1 MNYRSPFRLQII
13 TRYPVLVII
22 LFLYSIQASLSQ
34 DYYFDSYG
42 VSDGLSSSKVYTI
55 IQASNDYLWMG
66 TESGVTRW
74 DGSEFENF
82 SSDDG
87 LAIGGVRT
95 IYEDHNGR
103 IWIGHLNGG
112 LTCYENNVFRIIDFD
127 TLEIKGDITGITEHN
142 NKLWITT
149 SSGGALS
156 AYYPEDEIRAL
167 KVKQYRGGQGLSDQV
182 SGIYMDMDG
191 ILYCIADLGI
201 KMYDAEEDKFV
212 SYRPEGLT
220 SYFNTIAMLED
231 SNGGR
236 WFGTYHGGL
245 YYFPPGDGEV
255 IIYDARDGLANNWIS
270 CITEA
275 STGQIW
281 VGTWGGGITVF
292 NDSEII
298 TFNEKNGL
306 PASEI
311 HSIIEDHEGNMI
323 ITSQNNGIHVFKG
336 YHFVNY
342 PDDFFR
348 DKNVWAINEDKH
360 NRLWFGTNGGITLLD
375 PEHDKLPLHYYPATH
390 NISNQI
396 RYIIN
401 DRDSN
406 IWVGTN
412 DNGVYSYHFGTND
425 FVYDYKLN
433 DILVR
438 TDLRVSAMA
447 VDNENNLWIGTSDG
461 VAVWNIDDEEGRRY
475 TQYDGLAGNGIS
487 ALYVDDGG
495 RVWIGSERRNGL
507 TVYEPGEQQFR
518 IIELDNDLAP
528 SCISETADGIL
539 WLGTSYGVL
548 GLRDDTVAIHLTE
561 NDGLLSNNI
570 NLLQPDGRG
579 SLYIG
584 TNKGLNSLDLETGII
599 NTYTRENGFVG
610 IETKQN
616 ASLLDSNGHL
626 WFGTAEGANRL
637 DPEQIPPPDL
647 EPLTHIRGMTVNYE
661 DTLTTPGVKLKYTEK
676 NIAFD
681 YYSVCLTNPEAVS
694 YRVMLEGADPGWR
707 PETEHTTAIY
717 SSLSPGRYSFRVIAQ
732 NSDGIW
738 NEEPVTFD
746 FVIRPPFYAS
756 PVFIVLMVLLLAIA
770 VVMYIKIR
778 ERNLVREKRL
788 LEEKVEERT
797 VEVVQK
803 SLVIEEKNR
812 DITASIRYAERIQ
825 MAMLPPEE
833 SFDDTFVLFLPK
845 DIVSGDF
852 YWMHDN
858 GDVQFIAAVDCTGH
872 GVPGAFMSI
881 IGHNSLNKIVR
892 EYGITRPAA
901 ILDQLNLEVA
911 KSLIQRGDE
920 MINDGMDLALIA
932 YDKKNR
938 KLQYAGA
945 YNPLVIARDGEIITI
960 KGDRFPIGMSTVNN
974 KKFTNVDVDI
984 QSGDVLYIFS
994 DGYAD
999 QFGGPEGKK
1008 FKSLN
1013 LKNELLR
1020 ISSLSMPVQKEQLLK
1035 TLDAWMGD
1043 REQIDDILIIGTKVP

>member
-539 WLGTSYGVL
+539 WLGT
-548 GLRDDTVAIHLTE
+548 
-561 NDGLLSNNI
+561 
-570 NLLQPDGRG
+570 
-579 SLYIG
+579 
-584 TNKGLNSLDLETGII
+584 
-599 NTYTRENGFVG
+599 
-610 IETKQN
+610 
-616 ASLLDSNGHL
+616 
-626 WFGTAEGANRL
+626 
-637 DPEQIPPPDL
+637 
-647 EPLTHIRGMTVNYE
+647 
-661 DTLTTPGVKLKYTEK
+661 
-676 NIAFD
+676 
-681 YYSVCLTNPEAVS
+681 
-694 YRVMLEGADPGWR
+694 
-707 PETEHTTAIY
+707 
-717 SSLSPGRYSFRVIAQ
+717 
-732 NSDGIW
+732 
-738 NEEPVTFD
+738 
-746 FVIRPPFYAS
+746 
-756 PVFIVLMVLLLAIA
+756 
-770 VVMYIKIR
+770 MY
-778 ERNLVREKRL
+778 
-788 LEEKVEERT
+788 
-797 VEVVQK
+797 Q
-803 SLVIEEKNR
+803 
-812 DITASIRYAERIQ
+812 
-825 MAMLPPEE
+825 
-833 SFDDTFVLFLPK
+833 
-845 DIVSGDF
+845 
-852 YWMHDN
+852 WW
-858 GDVQFIAAVDCTGH
+858 
-872 GVPGAFMSI
+872 
-881 IGHNSLNKIVR
+881 
-892 EYGITRPAA
+892 
-901 ILDQLNLEVA
+901 
-911 KSLIQRGDE
+911 
-920 MINDGMDLALIA
+920 LAL
-932 YDKKNR
+932 
-938 KLQYAGA
+938 
-945 YNPLVIARDGEIITI
+945 
-960 KGDRFPIGMSTVNN
+960 GDLYTAVMS
-974 KKFTNVDVDI
+974 
-984 QSGDVLYIFS
+984 
-994 DGYAD
+994 
-999 QFGGPEGKK
+999 
-1008 FKSLN
+1008 
-1013 LKNELLR
+1013 
-1020 ISSLSMPVQKEQLLK
+1020 
-1035 TLDAWMGD
+1035 
-1043 REQIDDILIIGTKVP
+1043 